1 MICRHCASS
10 VSLELIDLGM
20 TPPSNSLLFSK
31 EINQQSFPLRV
42 LVCEECWLVQ
52 TEDFHSPEDL
62 FDQNYPYL
70 SGYSST
76 WQRHCKVFAERMIQ
90 EFSLDSHS
98 KVIEVASND
107 GTLLDYFKKSGVDCL
122 GVEPTPNANEIA
134 RQRGIKV
141 NENFLDQSLSE
152 KIVKEF
158 GKASLLVANNV
169 LAHVPDNND
178 FVKACS
184 NLLAEDGIASFEF
197 QYLPRLVENHLF
209 DTIYHE
215 HFSYLSFHSVKNIF
229 LSAGLEILASEEIQT
244 HGGSLRVFSRL
255 ASTRKI
261 GSISSTEEITEYEK
275 SIGVASSVFYKDF
288 QRAAENCRD
297 SFLDFLDTKKDKRVV
312 AYGAAAKGNTFL
324 NFVGATQESIDYV
337 VDRNTEKIGKYL
349 PGSLLPI
356 MSEARLK
363 EDKPDFVL
371 ILPWNIAD
379 ELVLQLDYVKQW
391 GGTLFTAVPTL
402 RFYE

>member
-1 MICRHCASS
+1 MLSSSGICSRRQAE
-10 VSLELIDLGM
+10 SLIKEGRLTVNNEISHLGQKIDHSDLVRIDGKIVDL
-20 TPPSNSLLFSK
+20 SNQNSK
-31 EINQQSFPLRV
+31 LRV
-42 LVCEECWLVQ
+42 LMYNKDLGEISSKNDPESRKTIFDSLPKINGGNWFSVGRLDIN
-52 TEDFHSPEDL
+52 TSGLILFTNKGDFANQLMHP
-62 FDQNYPYL
+62 
-70 SGYSST
+70 SSEI
-76 WQRHCKVFAERMIQ
+76 ER
-90 EFSLDSHS
+90 EY
-98 KVIEVASND
+98 VAR
-107 GTLLDYFKKSGVDCL
+107 
-122 GVEPTPNANEIA
+122 I
-134 RQRGIKV
+134 RG
-141 NENFLDQSLSE
+141 D
-152 KIVKEF
+152 VKE
-158 GKASLLVANNV
+158 K
-169 LAHVPDNND
+169 
-178 FVKACS
+178 
-184 NLLAEDGIASFEF
+184 NLEDMINGVQLEDGIARFEF

>member
-1 MICRHCASS
+1 MS
-10 VSLELIDLGM
+10 
-20 TPPSNSLLFSK
+20 PPSNSFLFSK
-31 EINQQSFPLRV
+31 EIKQQSFPLRV
-42 LVCEECWLVQ
+42 LVCEDCWLVQ

-76 WQRHCKVFAERMIQ
+76 WQHHCKVFAERMVQ
-90 EFSLDSHS
+90 EFSLNNNS

-107 GTLLDYFKKSGVDCL
+107 GTLLDYFKQTGVDCL
-122 GVEPTPNANEIA
+122 GVEPTPAANEIA
-134 RQRGIKV
+134 RQRGLKV
-141 NENFLDQSLSE
+141 VENFLDQELSE
-152 KIVKEF
+152 KIVEEF
-158 GKASLLVANNV
+158 GKASLVVANNV
-169 LAHVPDNND
+169 LAHVPDIND
-178 FVKACS
+178 FVGACS
-184 NLLAEDGIASFEF
+184 NLLARNGIASFEF
-197 QYLPRLVENHLF
+197 QYLPRLIENHLF

-215 HFSYLSFHSVKNIF
+215 HFSYLSFHSARNI
-229 LSAGLEILASEEIQT
+229 LMGAGLEIFASEEIPT

-255 ASTRKI
+255 ASTRE
-261 GSISSTEEITEYEK
+261 SENISLTEEIIEYEK

-288 QRAAENCRD
+288 QKAADNCRD
-297 SFLDFLDTKKDKRVV
+297 LFLDFLRTKRDKKIV

-324 NFVGATQESIDYV
+324 NFVGASQESIDYV
-337 VDRNTEKIGKYL
+337 VDRNVEKIGKHL
-349 PGSLLPI
+349 PGSLLPV
-356 MSEARLK
+356 MPEARLK
-363 EDKPDFVL
+363 EDQPDYVL